1 MTHPNGDVFTGTW
14 RAGKRAQGTYT
25 HADGS
30 VYEGE
35 LKGSKLE
42 GRGKFS
48 CAAASQEWPIAAG
61 ETYEGEWKGSKWHG
75 KGRKVCADG
84 SVQEGRWEKN
94 KFVGP
99 SAARQ

>member
-35 LKGSKLE
+35 LKGSKLQLVRTE
-42 GRGKFS
+42 LEHLNGMESG
-48 CAAASQEWPIAAG
+48 QN
-61 ETYEGEWKGSKWHG
+61 Y
-75 KGRKVCADG
+75 
-84 SVQEGRWEKN
+84 
-94 KFVGP
+94 
-99 SAARQ
+99 